1 MAFSTYRLTLSSRA
15 SSRRSFEPSVEMMMR
30 SRSFQLSRLAISR
43 SNCMPFITGM
53 LRSVNTACT
62 LCVSRIFSASSPF
75 GA

>member
-1 MAFSTYRLTLSSRA
+1 
-15 SSRRSFEPSVEMMMR
+15 MR
-30 SRSFQLSRLAISR
+30 SRFFQLSRLAISR